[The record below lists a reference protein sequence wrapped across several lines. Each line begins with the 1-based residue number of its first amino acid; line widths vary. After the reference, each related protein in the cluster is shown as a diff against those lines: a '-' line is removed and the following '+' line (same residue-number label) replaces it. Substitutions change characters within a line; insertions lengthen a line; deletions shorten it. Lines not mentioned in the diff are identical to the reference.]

1 MPRARLSR
9 IAVYALISSL
19 FLVGTVHPQSTGS
32 VTTVTTKAATT
43 LSRLDP
49 TAPTNTPNFLL
60 PTGPLLAPTPPAPA
74 PTSGSEHGTLA
85 SCPGPLIPN
94 TFNLSIPTCHGSCCM
109 KCPAVESFYEPG
121 TMHRVLNAAYITRQ
135 FSLACAV
142 FMTISYLVL
151 PGKRSQPHIS
161 VLFLNISL
169 SLWFAVFDIMPG
181 SSNACINDFEES
193 TGHNSKLCSAQGVLI
208 IYLTHT
214 SALWCTLL
222 IYKLHLL
229 AVWRS
234 DIVDRYYAW
243 LTGFC
248 WVFPLAFA
256 IPIAAKNLSQY
267 AGIGSTCLVSNENL
281 NTYLFYPLAVY
292 IYPAM
297 LLHACTVAK
306 MVHLAVLSSKIDT
319 GLSQLSTSAKMK
331 RTTTMQ
337 AKRLLRGQW
346 RPALMLG
353 ITMSSLTVFWLF
365 YYIDA
370 RRIANVTFATSWFRD
385 WLACVVNNSAKG
397 LSSFDTQ
404 TLCAR
409 EYASHLPSIP
419 WFATAE
425 MLHAVIG
432 IVVALV
438 FVAKAEFWSEWSFL
452 LSNIFS
458 RGKLGR
464 GSRGFRSPPSATS
477 NNYNHNPRQYQHY
490 DPNMRKGSRVGYND
504 TLPNTMPTNVVPDEA
519 EPIPTKNSNGTQWYD
534 MDDLLD
540 KEYEI
545 QRASAVQR
553 SVSFGSRTA
562 IVSAELPRYP
572 ANGSHDLQTGDILYK
587 APTSHKETNPSST
600 PTTSTLANPE
610 SAYLIANDDSHRY
623 VDQPIV
629 PLPVPRASAKLRGE
643 LHQQQPDFLSSPPQ
657 SPTFPAPTS
666 LSPMPPRS
674 RRSSSSASIPRRP
687 RPDSVPIVASIKGSS
702 SASASPKSTST
713 SVVVTAASSA
723 TEAPPPDESGDQIMI
738 ASRRSM
744 SGASGKWLN
753 RSRQQRLSISAARDF
768 SHGAD
773 WTSDLDAE
781 PTTPLPPTPTPPIIP
796 LKSPARLPNQPHPS
810 YMSPPLQIPPPNIH
824 SESVDEKRTEQ

>member
-1 MPRARLSR
+1 
-9 IAVYALISSL
+9 
-19 FLVGTVHPQSTGS
+19 
-32 VTTVTTKAATT
+32 
-43 LSRLDP
+43 
-49 TAPTNTPNFLL
+49 
-60 PTGPLLAPTPPAPA
+60 
-74 PTSGSEHGTLA
+74 
-85 SCPGPLIPN
+85 
-94 TFNLSIPTCHGSCCM
+94 M

-169 SLWFAVFDIMPG
+169 SLWFAAFDIMPG
-181 SSNACINDFEES
+181 SSNACITDFEES
-193 TGHNSKLCSAQGVLI
+193 TGHNSKLCGAQGVLI

-248 WVFPLAFA
+248 WIFPLAFA

-267 AGIGSTCLVSNENL
+267 AGIGSTCLVSNKNL

-297 LLHACTVAK
+297 LLHASTVAK

-319 GLSQLSTSAKMK
+319 GLSQLSTSARMK

-365 YYIDA
+365 YYIEA
-370 RRIANVTFATSWFRD
+370 RRIADVTFDTKWFQD
-385 WLACVVNNSAKG
+385 WLTCVFSNGAKG

-425 MLHAVIG
+425 MLHAIIG

-504 TLPNTMPTNVVPDEA
+504 TLPSTMPTNIVPDEVELMPA
-519 EPIPTKNSNGTQWYD
+519 KNSDGTQWYD

-587 APTSHKETNPSST
+587 APSSSKEGNPPST
-600 PTTSTLANPE
+600 PSTSTLANPE

-623 VDQPIV
+623 VDQPVI
-629 PLPVPRASAKLRGE
+629 PLPVPRASAKLRND
-643 LHQQQPDFLSSPPQ
+643 LQQPPVFLSSPPQ

-674 RRSSSSASIPRRP
+674 RRSSSTASAPRRP
-687 RPDSVPIVASIKGSS
+687 RPDSVPIVASIKGP
-702 SASASPKSTST
+702 SASASPKSVST
-713 SVVVTAASSA
+713 SFEGTSAAA
-723 TEAPPPDESGDQIMI
+723 QAPLPDESGDQIMI
-738 ASRRSM
+738 ASRRSI
-744 SGASGKWLN
+744 SGATGKWLN
-753 RSRQQRLSISAARDF
+753 KSRQQRLSISAARD
-768 SHGAD
+768 SNPD

-796 LKSPARLPNQPHPS
+796 PKSPARLPNQPHPS
-810 YMSPPLQIPPPNIH
+810 YMSPPLHIPPSNFH
-824 SESVDEKRTEQ
+824 SEHSEHENTTEP

>member
-1 MPRARLSR
+1 MAMPRARLSR

-19 FLVGTVHPQSTGS
+19 LLIGSVNPQSTGS
-32 VTTVTTKAATT
+32 VTTTTTKAATA
-43 LSRLDP
+43 LSSLDSS
-49 TAPTNTPNFLL
+49 APTNTPNFLL
-60 PTGPLLAPTPPAPA
+60 PTGPPLAPTPPAPA
-74 PTSGSEHGTLA
+74 PSSGSEHGTLT

-94 TFNLSIPTCHGSCCM
+94 TLNLSSATCHGPCCL
-109 KCPAVESFYEPG
+109 KCPSVESFYEPG
-121 TMHRVLNAAYITRQ
+121 TMHQVLSAAYITRQ

-169 SLWFAVFDIMPG
+169 SLWFASFDIMRG
-181 SSNACINDFEES
+181 DSNACLNDFEES
-193 TGHNSKLCSAQGVLI
+193 TGHNSKLCGAQGVLI

-234 DIVDRYYAW
+234 DIIDRYYAW

-248 WVFPLAFA
+248 WIFPLAFA
-256 IPIAAKNLSQY
+256 IPIAAKNLSRY

-319 GLSQLSTSAKMK
+319 GISQLSTSARMK

-365 YYIDA
+365 YYIEA
-370 RRIANVTFATSWFRD
+370 RRIADVTFDTRWFQD
-385 WLACVVNNSAKG
+385 WLTCVFSNSAKG

-425 MLHAVIG
+425 ILHAIIG

-504 TLPNTMPTNVVPDEA
+504 TLPSSMPTTVVPDED
-519 EPIPTKNSNGTQWYD
+519 EPMPVKNSNGTQWYD

-545 QRASAVQR
+545 QRASTVQR
-553 SVSFGSRTA
+553 SVSFGSKTA

-572 ANGSHDLQTGDILYK
+572 AHGSHDLQTGDILYK
-587 APTSHKETNPSST
+587 APPSNKESNPSST
-600 PTTSTLANPE
+600 PSSSTLTNPE

-623 VDQPIV
+623 VDQPVI
-629 PLPVPRASAKLRGE
+629 PLPVPRASARLRNE
-643 LHQQQPDFLSSPPQ
+643 LQQPPVFLSSPPQ

-666 LSPMPPRS
+666 LCPMPPKP
-674 RRSSSSASIPRRP
+674 RRSSSTASAPRRP
-687 RPDSVPIVASIKGSS
+687 RPDSVPIIASIKGP
-702 SASASPKSTST
+702 SASAPPKSMST
-713 SVVVTAASSA
+713 SVEGTSA
-723 TEAPPPDESGDQIMI
+723 PQAPLPDDSGDQIMI
-738 ASRRSM
+738 ASRRSI
-744 SGASGKWLN
+744 SGATGKWLN
-753 RSRQQRLSISAARDF
+753 KNRQQRLSVSAARD
-768 SHGAD
+768 SNAD
-773 WTSDLDAE
+773 WTSELDAE

-796 LKSPARLPNQPHPS
+796 AKSPARQPNQAHLS
-810 YMSPPLQIPPPNIH
+810 YMSPPLHIPPPNIH
-824 SESVDEKRTEQ
+824 SEPSDHEKATEQQ

>member
-1 MPRARLSR
+1 
-9 IAVYALISSL
+9 
-19 FLVGTVHPQSTGS
+19 
-32 VTTVTTKAATT
+32 
-43 LSRLDP
+43 
-49 TAPTNTPNFLL
+49 
-60 PTGPLLAPTPPAPA
+60 
-74 PTSGSEHGTLA
+74 
-85 SCPGPLIPN
+85 
-94 TFNLSIPTCHGSCCM
+94 
-109 KCPAVESFYEPG
+109 
-121 TMHRVLNAAYITRQ
+121 
-135 FSLACAV
+135 
-142 FMTISYLVL
+142 
-151 PGKRSQPHIS
+151 
-161 VLFLNISL
+161 
-169 SLWFAVFDIMPG
+169 MPG
-181 SSNACINDFEES
+181 NSNACINDFEES
-193 TGHNSKLCSAQGVLI
+193 TGRNSKLCGAQGVLI

-256 IPIAAKNLSQY
+256 IPIAARNLSQY
-267 AGIGSTCLVSNENL
+267 AGIGSTCLVSNSNL

-319 GLSQLSTSAKMK
+319 GLSQLSTSARIK

-365 YYIDA
+365 YYIEA
-370 RRIANVTFATSWFRD
+370 RRIADVTIDTDWFRG
-385 WLACVVNNSAKG
+385 WLICVMENGAKG
-397 LSSFDTQ
+397 LSSFETQ
-404 TLCAR
+404 TLCAKK
-409 EYASHLPSIP
+409 YASNLPSIP

-464 GSRGFRSPPSATS
+464 SSRGFRSSPPVTS

-490 DPNMRKGSRVGYND
+490 DPNLRKGSRVGYND
-504 TLPNTMPTNVVPDEA
+504 TLPSAMPIDVIPVET
-519 EPIPTKNSNGTQWYD
+519 EPMPTKNSNGTQWYD
-534 MDDLLD
+534 MDALLD

-553 SVSFGSRTA
+553 SVSFGSKA
-562 IVSAELPRYP
+562 AVVSAELPRYP
-572 ANGSHDLQTGDILYK
+572 ANASHDLQTGDILYK
-587 APTSHKETNPSST
+587 APSSHKESDPSST
-600 PTTSTLANPE
+600 PSTSTLANPE
-610 SAYLIANDDSHRY
+610 TAYLIANDDSHRY
-623 VDQPIV
+623 VDQPVV
-629 PLPVPRASAKLRGE
+629 PLPVPRASAKLRSDF
-643 LHQQQPDFLSSPPQ
+643 QQQPIFLSSPPQ

-674 RRSSSSASIPRRP
+674 RRSSSTASAPRRS
-687 RPDSVPIVASIKGSS
+687 RPDSVPIVASIKGP
-702 SASASPKSTST
+702 SASASPKLVST
-713 SVVVTAASSA
+713 SVEAAVVSA
-723 TEAPPPDESGDQIMI
+723 TQEPIPDESGDQIMI
-738 ASRRSM
+738 ASRRSI
-744 SGASGKWLN
+744 SGATGKWLN
-753 RSRQQRLSISAARDF
+753 KSRQQRLSISAARD
-768 SHGAD
+768 SNAD
-773 WTSDLDAE
+773 WARELDAE

-796 LKSPARLPNQPHPS
+796 PKSPARLPNQPHPS
-810 YMSPPLQIPPPNIH
+810 YMSPPLQIPPTNIY
-824 SESVDEKRTEQ
+824 SEPPDDKKTTES